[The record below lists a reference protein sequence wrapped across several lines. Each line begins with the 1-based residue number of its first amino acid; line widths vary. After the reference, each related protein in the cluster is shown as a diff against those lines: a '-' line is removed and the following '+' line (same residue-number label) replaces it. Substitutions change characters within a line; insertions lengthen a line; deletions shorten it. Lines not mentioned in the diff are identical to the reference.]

1 MSLDSVRAE
10 LARLAPELSIIDEGR
25 STATVLEAAEVHGV
39 EPDQIAKTLCVD
51 VGGRIVLVVMA
62 GTARLDNRRAREA
75 LGGKPR
81 FLGPEAVLE
90 ATSHPVGGVCPFG
103 LPAPL
108 PVYCDESLQAF
119 EEIIPAAGSITAS
132 VRMTPQRLVDLTGG
146 LWVHV
151 RQDVK

>member
-1 MSLDSVRAE
+1 MSLDSVRDE
-10 LARLAPELSIIDEGR
+10 LARLAPELAIIDDGL
-25 STATVLEAAEVHGV
+25 STATVLEAAEVHKV
-39 EPDQIAKTLCVD
+39 APDQIAKTLCVD
-51 VGGRIVLVVMA
+51 TGGRIVLVVMA

-90 ATSHPVGGVCPFG
+90 VTSHPVGGVCPFG

-108 PVYCDESLQAF
+108 PVYCDESLLQF

-132 VRMTPQRLVDLTGG
+132 VRMTPLKLAELTKGV
-146 LWVHV
+146 WVHV
-151 RQDVK
+151 RQDEK